1 VAGRIRDED
10 VALVRERVNI
20 ADVVGEYLQLR
31 PAGSGSL
38 KGLCPFHDE
47 KSPSFTVSPSKGV
60 FHCFGCQAGGDTINF
75 VRRIDQLTFA
85 EAVERLAAKAGITL
99 RYDDEATGS
108 SGRSVE
114 RGQRARILAANA
126 AAEAF
131 YVERLGSLEGQTG
144 RTFLADR
151 GFDATAAQR
160 FSVGYAPPDW
170 DSLVRHLRGAGFAD
184 DELSAAGL
192 AIRGP
197 RDLYDRFRGRLIWPI
212 RDVAGDTVGFGARK
226 LYDTDDGPK
235 YLNTPETLVYKK
247 SQALYAIELAKR
259 AIAKEQRAVVVEGYT
274 DVMACHL
281 AGVET
286 AVATCGTAFGAEH
299 VKVLRRLLLD
309 DGLNG
314 SVVFTFDG
322 DAAGQKAALRSFEQ
336 DQRLAAQ
343 TFVAIEPNGMDPCEL
358 RMAKGDEAVRTL
370 IDTRRPLLRFVLESA
385 LREHDLDRPEGR
397 VAALRAAAPIVARIK
412 DRTLRPEYVRALS
425 GWLGMDLAPV
435 QQAVAAADRAPA
447 SGPPVA
453 PVEVAPAVAPAV
465 PRPDPRDRSLAV
477 ERELLKLALQ
487 QPGLVAAAGFDD
499 LDSAAYLHPAYRLLA
514 EVIAGCGGTSVASS
528 AAGAEWVTT
537 VSNAAK
543 DDVVAALVPELVVE
557 QLLCDGE
564 PDQRYADEY
573 VARMSERIVG
583 RRIADAK
590 SRLQRS
596 DPDDAAVAS
605 ALLTELVQLEQERRA
620 LLTRVAGGD

>member
-1 VAGRIRDED
+1 ME
-10 VALVRERVNI
+10 
-20 ADVVGEYLQLR
+20 QL
-31 PAGSGSL
+31 S
-38 KGLCPFHDE
+38 
-47 KSPSFTVSPSKGV
+47 
-60 FHCFGCQAGGDTINF
+60 
-75 VRRIDQLTFA
+75 
-85 EAVERLAAKAGITL
+85 
-99 RYDDEATGS
+99 
-108 SGRSVE
+108 
-114 RGQRARILAANA
+114 
-126 AAEAF
+126 
-131 YVERLGSLEGQTG
+131 SLEGETG
-144 RTFLADR
+144 RRFLTDR
-151 GFDATAAQR
+151 GFDASVAAH
-160 FSVGYAPPDW
+160 FSVGYAPQAW
-170 DSLVRHLRGAGFAD
+170 DTLVRHLRAAGFSD

-197 RDLYDRFRGRLIWPI
+197 RDLYDRFRGRLVWPI

-286 AVATCGTAFGAEH
+286 AVATCGTAFGLEH

-358 RMAKGDEAVRTL
+358 RIAKGDEAVRAL

-397 VAALRAAAPIVARIK
+397 VAALRAVAPIVARIK

-435 QQAVAAADRAPA
+435 QQAV
-447 SGPPVA
+447 V
-453 PVEVAPAVAPAV
+453 
-465 PRPDPRDRSLAV
+465 
-477 ERELLKLALQ
+477 
-487 QPGLVAAAGFDD
+487 
-499 LDSAAYLHPAYRLLA
+499 
-514 EVIAGCGGTSVASS
+514 GG
-528 AAGAEWVTT
+528 
-537 VSNAAK
+537 
-543 DDVVAALVPELVVE
+543 
-557 QLLCDGE
+557 
-564 PDQRYADEY
+564 
-573 VARMSERIVG
+573 
-583 RRIADAK
+583 
-590 SRLQRS
+590 
-596 DPDDAAVAS
+596 
-605 ALLTELVQLEQERRA
+605 
-620 LLTRVAGGD
+620 

>member
-1 VAGRIRDED
+1 MSTSSC
-10 VALVRERVNI
+10 
-20 ADVVGEYLQLR
+20 R
-31 PAGSGSL
+31 PAGGGSL

-60 FHCFGCQAGGDTINF
+60 FHCFGCQVGGDTIGF
-75 VRRIDQLTFA
+75 VMQIDHLTFT
-85 EAVERLAAKAGITL
+85 EAVERLADKAGIQL
-99 RYDDEATGS
+99 RYEESDA
-108 SGRSVE
+108 SGGRGAE

-126 AAEAF
+126 AAEAY
-131 YVERLGSLEGQTG
+131 YVEQLSSLEGETG
-144 RTFLADR
+144 RRFLTDR
-151 GFDATAAQR
+151 GFDASAAAH
-160 FSVGYAPPDW
+160 FSVGYAPQAW
-170 DSLVRHLRGAGFAD
+170 DTLVRHLRAAGFSD

-197 RDLYDRFRGRLIWPI
+197 RDLYDRFRGRLVWPI

-358 RMAKGDEAVRTL
+358 RIAKGDEAVRAL

-397 VAALRAAAPIVARIK
+397 VAALRAVAPIVARIK

-435 QQAVAAADRAPA
+435 QQAVCR
-447 SGPPVA
+447 G
-453 PVEVAPAVAPAV
+453 
-465 PRPDPRDRSLAV
+465 
-477 ERELLKLALQ
+477 
-487 QPGLVAAAGFDD
+487 
-499 LDSAAYLHPAYRLLA
+499 
-514 EVIAGCGGTSVASS
+514 
-528 AAGAEWVTT
+528 
-537 VSNAAK
+537 
-543 DDVVAALVPELVVE
+543 
-557 QLLCDGE
+557 
-564 PDQRYADEY
+564 
-573 VARMSERIVG
+573 
-583 RRIADAK
+583 
-590 SRLQRS
+590 
-596 DPDDAAVAS
+596 
-605 ALLTELVQLEQERRA
+605 
-620 LLTRVAGGD
+620 